1 MFIFFFIYGICNS
14 QLLPAAHCWDWIS
27 FGSLRLSLAKRDH
40 SFQNDLNTVVI
51 AIRVFG
57 R

>member
-27 FGSLRLSLAKRDH
+27 FRSIRLSLAKMDH
-40 SFQNDLNTVVI
+40 SFQNDLNTVVV